1 MSHSHHNN
9 IINFLTH
16 LFATITTN
24 TNRSINQSI
33 MCKST
38 TSSEG
43 AHSQQ
48 SSLSPASQTS
58 QHRATPSTVGTLLSS
73 PLRHQPQPQTPYHSA
88 NSSFDYAVDMVREGN
103 GLFCDDDE
111 LLPLNPLAEH
121 DDNWMTA
128 WKCPPSGHQ

>member
-1 MSHSHHNN
+1 MSPQRHHKV
-9 IINFLTH
+9 NFLTH
-16 LFATITTN
+16 LFATITT
-24 TNRSINQSI
+24 TINQEI

-48 SSLSPASQTS
+48 SPLSPESQTS
-58 QHRATPSTVGTLLSS
+58 QHRTTPSTVGTLLPTESSSSS
-73 PLRHQPQPQTPYHSA
+73 PLRQQPHQSP
-88 NSSFDYAVDMVREGN
+88 NSSFDYAVDMVREAN

-111 LLPLNPLAEH
+111 LLPFTLAEN
-121 DDNWMTA
+121 DDNLMTA

>member
-1 MSHSHHNN
+1 MNNNNNN

-16 LFATITTN
+16 LFAASTTN
-24 TNRSINQSI
+24 INQSI

-38 TSSEG
+38 TSSEA

-48 SSLSPASQTS
+48 SPLSPASQTS
-58 QHRATPSTVGTLLSS
+58 QHRTTPSTVGTLLSS
-73 PLRHQPQPQTPYHSA
+73 PLRQEQPQPQTPLHSA

-103 GLFCDDDE
+103 GLFCDEDE
-111 LLPLNPLAEH
+111 LLPLNHLAEN